1 MDTSTGHEPRTAPQA
16 PAGRVALY
24 TPAQRAR
31 RDASVWTLVQ
41 GVLAPLQF
49 LVFLVSLVL
58 VCRFLLTGEG
68 MLAATASVVAK
79 TLALYAIMVTGCL
92 WEKDVFGVYLFAPPF
107 WWEDLVSMAVIALHT
122 ACLVAWATGL
132 LDARA
137 QMLLALVAYASYVIN
152 AGQFVLKLRQ
162 ARLAQAPA
170 APPWS
175 PRDRRAMP

>member
-1 MDTSTGHEPRTAPQA
+1 MDTTSTRERPPGPQA
-16 PAGRVALY
+16 PAGRAALY

-68 MLAATASVVAK
+68 MQAATASVVAK

-137 QMLLALVAYASYVIN
+137 QMVLALVAYASYVIN
-152 AGQFVLKLRQ
+152 AGQFLLKLRQ
-162 ARLAQAPA
+162 ARLAPSPA
-170 APPWS
+170 VPSWAPP
-175 PRDRRAMP
+175 DQRAVP